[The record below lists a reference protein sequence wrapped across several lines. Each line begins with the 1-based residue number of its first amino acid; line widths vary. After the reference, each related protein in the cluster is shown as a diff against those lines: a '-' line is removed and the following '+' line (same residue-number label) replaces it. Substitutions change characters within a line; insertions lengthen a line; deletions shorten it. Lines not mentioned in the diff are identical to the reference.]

1 MILTLLLVQR
11 RRPRR
16 GRRDGHQRRPRRR
29 LPRLHQRRVLSESG
43 PSAMSHGTPS
53 IVPVQAAMPAT
64 PQLGQR
70 PRQRAGARRAPCRAV
85 PRRFEG
91 SRERWVRSGRAAD
104 PAPLPPMKPRTSR
117 PRKPLARGHS
127 AWGRPAAG
135 RPLIR
140 SIDAHSLPH
149 RVAKF
154 GPEVPHALRNS
165 VYGVL
170 EPGAAAARSDE
181 FDARGGAG
189 TVAGR
194 PPGQSSSP
202 FSASRNR

>member
-16 GRRDGHQRRPRRR
+16 RRRDGHQRRPRRR

-154 GPEVPHALRNS
+154 ALRCRMLCGTACMGS
-165 VYGVL
+165 WSRARRPPQRGVRR
-170 EPGAAAARSDE
+170 PWWSRYRRRTAARTIL
-181 FDARGGAG
+181 FPVQRF
-189 TVAGR
+189 
-194 PPGQSSSP
+194 P
-202 FSASRNR
+202 